1 MRNFAMACLIAGLAT
16 TPVLVAGCNATA
28 GVAAGMPDMKAL
40 YTVGRKWEYLVT
52 GGAAG
57 QSSSQTQAW
66 EVTKVD
72 GNKATLKITTAGV
85 SSEST
90 IDLADGNAYAKLGG
104 GQGQAGGQ
112 MPQGAE
118 VKIVSSVAESLT
130 VKAGTYATTKT
141 IATVKMTT
149 PVASET
155 TSTTWVST
163 TVGLVKMESTTKVN
177 VASIPGMP
185 TNIPGMPAGMGDV
198 KSTMELQSFK

>member
-1 MRNFAMACLIAGLAT
+1 MRNFALACLIAGSAFA
-16 TPVLVAGCNATA
+16 PVLVAGCNATA
-28 GVAAGMPDMKAL
+28 GVAAGLPDMKAL
-40 YTVGRKWEYLVT
+40 YTVSRKWEYLVT

-57 QSSSQTQAW
+57 QSSSQTQTW

-72 GNKATLKITTAGV
+72 GNKATLRITTAGT

-90 IDLADGNAYAKLGG
+90 IDLTDSNAYAKMGG

-112 MPQGAE
+112 LPQGAE
-118 VKIVSSVAESLT
+118 VKIDSSVAESLT

-141 IATVKMTT
+141 VSTVKMTT

-155 TSTTWVST
+155 TATTWVST

-177 VASIPGMP
+177 MASIPGLP
-185 TNIPGMPAGMGDV
+185 TNLPGMPAGLGDV